1 MVQMV
6 DSAFPRRRRW
16 PYIVGILGFLAYAAW
31 ILGPY
36 IRSIVVRDAA
46 VTSWSHVATT
56 PIDGT
61 IEFIPRPASGVV
73 GPDGVIA
80 SVHDDH
86 ASRKAVEQAEAD
98 LERNAARIAELETQI
113 EEINELDA
121 DRQQV
126 KAVYAKTFRDQLDVK
141 ITTLAERVEIAK
153 SLLEVVTQIAER
165 KNALMEK
172 GVGSPNDADEAKLRV
187 HQAAVDLANLEADLA
202 FAKVRREAAD
212 RGVFAD
218 DTGDDP
224 GWAQGERMELKLER
238 KLTRL
243 QLIDAKAERA
253 YYEARLASE
262 QADLERQS
270 AAIVPAPEGSI
281 VWSER
286 VSSGAVVLAGQAVAE
301 WIDCAVLLVD
311 VPISDV
317 EAALLKI
324 GDPATVL
331 LEGESDERPA
341 QVIQLR
347 GAASTLDR
355 NDLIALAKGRGE
367 GDAQALLKLGAAG
380 AAFET
385 CPVGRAAFVDFPN
398 LGLIDVILARL
409 RL

>member
-1 MVQMV
+1 MA
-6 DSAFPRRRRW
+6 DDTALPRRRRW
-16 PYIVGILGFLAYAAW
+16 PYAVGILAFLGYAAW
-31 ILGPY
+31 MLGPY

-46 VTSWSHVATT
+46 VTTWSHVATT
-56 PIDGT
+56 PIRGT
-61 IEFIPRPASGVV
+61 IDFFPRPVTGVV
-73 GPDGVIA
+73 GPEGVIA
-80 SVHDDH
+80 TVHDDH
-86 ASRKAVEQAEAD
+86 ASRNALEQAQAD
-98 LERNAARIAELETQI
+98 LERNASRITELELQI
-113 EEINELDA
+113 AEINELDA

-126 KAVYAKTFRDQLDVK
+126 KAVYAKTFRDQLDVR
-141 ITTLAERVEIAK
+141 IATLAERVEIAK
-153 SLLEVVTQIAER
+153 SLLAVVKQIAER
-165 KNALMEK
+165 KSALMEK
-172 GVGSPNDADEAKLRV
+172 GVGSPNDADEAQLRV

-224 GWAQGERMELKLER
+224 GWAQGERMELKMER

-243 QLIDAKAERA
+243 ELVDAKAERA
-253 YYEARLASE
+253 YLEARLASE

-270 AAIVPAPEGSI
+270 EASVLAPPGSI

-301 WIDCAVLLVD
+301 WLDCGLLLVD
-311 VPISDV
+311 VPVSDV
-317 EAALLKI
+317 EAALLRI
-324 GDPATVL
+324 GDPASVL
-331 LEGESDERPA
+331 LEGETTERA
-341 QVIQLR
+341 ARIIRLR

-367 GDAQALLKLGAAG
+367 GDAQALLQLDSAG
-380 AAFET
+380 AAFDS

-398 LGLIDVILARL
+398 LGLLDVILARL